1 MKGEEQVACASCAR
15 ESAFNYRKVTSK
27 TAKTDINFVSIF
39 CLGKREKKQTNEV
52 YSFCIRSGCLLTDV
66 LICVQCS
73 VGSSFLCLLPW
84 KFGLGEW

>member
-1 MKGEEQVACASCAR
+1 MKGEEQVACACCAR